1 MNVNGITTN
10 GYDNAA
16 YTDTAVKNSTNKD
29 NKTSTASFSKDAAVY
44 EASSRTTTRQ
54 KSNAAVVAQMKQDLA
69 DRTGKMK
76 SLVSDM
82 FLKQGKT
89 FASSEDMIKAL
100 ANGELKVDSA
110 TAAQA

>member
-54 KSNAAVVAQMKQDLA
+54 KSNAAVVAQMKHF
-69 DRTGKMK
+69 RRWIR
-76 SLVSDM
+76 
-82 FLKQGKT
+82 
-89 FASSEDMIKAL
+89 SEVKCVCTTQ
-100 ANGELKVDSA
+100 ESWSYS
-110 TAAQA
+110 

>member
-16 YTDTAVKNSTNKD
+16 YTDTAVRNSTNKD

-69 DRTGKMK
+69 DRTGKDLRFQRRYDK
-76 SLVSDM
+76 GSR
-82 FLKQGKT
+82 KR
-89 FASSEDMIKAL
+89 
-100 ANGELKVDSA
+100 
-110 TAAQA
+110 